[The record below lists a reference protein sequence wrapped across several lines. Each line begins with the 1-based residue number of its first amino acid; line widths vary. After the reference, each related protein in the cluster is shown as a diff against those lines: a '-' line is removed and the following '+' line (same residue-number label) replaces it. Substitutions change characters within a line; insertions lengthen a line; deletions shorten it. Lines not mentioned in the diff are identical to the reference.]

1 MKKIF
6 FITLLASYSIFGQ
19 EVLDKIVA
27 IVDNEIVLKSELDFQ
42 VALAAAQKNLD
53 PKDEKIRRQII
64 EGMIIDKLLYAQA
77 ELDSITVTDEEV
89 DQQLDMQM
97 NYFIQ
102 QYGSRE
108 RVEST
113 YGMSIEKIKR
123 EFRNDTRK
131 NMMAE
136 RVKMQK
142 FGTIDVSRREVT
154 EFFNSYKDSLGV
166 IPEKFNISHIFINP
180 TQTEKVRKRAKDLAN
195 SLLDSIKLGSDFAEL
210 AKKFSDDPGS
220 AAQGGDLGSVKRGVF
235 FPEFESVA
243 YSLKR
248 GQLSDVVESPVG
260 FHIIQL
266 IDRKGESI
274 HTRHILVKIKN
285 DDEADL
291 KSIEFLTELRDS
303 ITKNENTFVFYAKKY
318 SDDKETAGFGGELGN
333 FEISQLD
340 KSLLD
345 QVYKLK
351 EGEIGFPKRLQVN
364 PTTYGF
370 HIVKL
375 TKRTP
380 QHSPTIEEDFEEI
393 KKLAQF
399 QKREKNFRE
408 WVEELKQQLY
418 WEIKI

>member
-77 ELDSITVTDEEV
+77 ELDSITVTDDEV
-89 DQQLDMQM
+89 DQQLDMQI

-142 FGTIDVSRREVT
+142 FG
-154 EFFNSYKDSLGV
+154 
-166 IPEKFNISHIFINP
+166 
-180 TQTEKVRKRAKDLAN
+180 
-195 SLLDSIKLGSDFAEL
+195 
-210 AKKFSDDPGS
+210 
-220 AAQGGDLGSVKRGVF
+220 
-235 FPEFESVA
+235 
-243 YSLKR
+243 
-248 GQLSDVVESPVG
+248 
-260 FHIIQL
+260 
-266 IDRKGESI
+266 
-274 HTRHILVKIKN
+274 
-285 DDEADL
+285 
-291 KSIEFLTELRDS
+291 
-303 ITKNENTFVFYAKKY
+303 
-318 SDDKETAGFGGELGN
+318 
-333 FEISQLD
+333 
-340 KSLLD
+340 
-345 QVYKLK
+345 
-351 EGEIGFPKRLQVN
+351 
-364 PTTYGF
+364 
-370 HIVKL
+370 
-375 TKRTP
+375 
-380 QHSPTIEEDFEEI
+380 
-393 KKLAQF
+393 
-399 QKREKNFRE
+399 
-408 WVEELKQQLY
+408 
-418 WEIKI
+418 